1 MENGDL
7 AVSVRPHIVVVL
19 EGVLAD
25 LTPVEQH
32 RRLRADKLIGYNF
45 HWHDVPLKR
54 IAYMK
59 RHWPDTAVDVVT
71 FVSQDVCDEAAEF
84 FDRSMI
90 TVDTCEYHTF
100 SSYVS
105 VLPYQQ
111 EVTMVVDT
119 SAERLDQYGQLGRAT
134 VRGADFG

>member
-25 LTPVEQH
+25 LTPVEQT
-32 RRLRADKLIGYNF
+32 RRLRRSKIVAYNF

-54 IAYMK
+54 ISHMK
-59 RHWPDTAVDVVT
+59 RYWPDTAIDVVT

-84 FDRSMI
+84 FDRTLI
-90 TVDTCEYHTF
+90 TVDTVEYHLF
-100 SSYVS
+100 STYVS
-105 VLPYQQ
+105 ILPYQQ

-119 SAERLDQYGQLGRAT
+119 SSDRLDRYGQLGKAV
-134 VRGADFG
+134 VRGQDF